1 MTRVAVEGT
10 MLRWARERAG
20 RTQES
25 LKQKFAH
32 VADWETGELQP
43 TLKQL
48 EAFAKAVHVPIG
60 YLFLREPPEEP
71 VPIPDFRTVA
81 DQPLRR
87 ASPDLLDTVYL
98 CQQRQE
104 WFRDDARQAGAQPIP
119 FVGSLSLSADVVRS
133 ASSIRTALGFDLE
146 AQRRL
151 PTWTDAM
158 RRFIELA
165 DALGVLVMVSGVVGS
180 NNQRPLDPEEFRG
193 FALADPL
200 APLVFINGADTKA
213 AQLFTLAH
221 ELAHLWLGESAL
233 SDACAAEAPT
243 QVVERWCNR
252 VAAEMLIPLS
262 VFSAVHDPEADLRG
276 ELDRLA
282 RRFKVSTLVVL
293 RRMHDASS
301 LMGDAYWRAYNAEV
315 ERLQELSGGSGG
327 NFYLTL
333 GARVSKRFAR
343 AVVSSTLEGRSSF
356 TEAFRLLGFKKMST
370 FKELS
375 TSLGV
380 PM

>member
-1 MTRVAVEGT
+1 
-10 MLRWARERAG
+10 
-20 RTQES
+20 
-25 LKQKFAH
+25 
-32 VADWETGELQP
+32 
-43 TLKQL
+43 
-48 EAFAKAVHVPIG
+48 
-60 YLFLREPPEEP
+60 
-71 VPIPDFRTVA
+71 
-81 DQPLRR
+81 
-87 ASPDLLDTVYL
+87 
-98 CQQRQE
+98 
-104 WFRDDARQAGAQPIP
+104 
-119 FVGSLSLSADVVRS
+119 VVRS
-133 ASSIRTALGFDLE
+133 ASSIRTALGFHLE

-213 AQLFTLAH
+213 AQMFTLAH

-333 GARVSKRFAR
+333 GARVWIVRYDIAIIIVNRFLYGFRIAAPVALGTS
-343 AVVSSTLEGRSSF
+343 AVPVWRFLVFNIAGAIIWTVVIGGAGYLFGSALEKLLEDVRWHDQILIGLVL
-356 TEAFRLLGFKKMST
+356 LLGI
-370 FKELS
+370 
-375 TSLGV
+375 SLWIGRYIARRV
-380 PM
+380 MRGG